1 MMRNEEHA
9 KEEVIT
15 LLEEQQEPY
24 EVEVQDIA
32 VRRNKAMRTLCGV
45 VSAMVLIAGSV
56 VGVEML
62 ADKNVNGEPMD
73 AMTLNVEMGSAKASA
88 ANSQFG
94 WDTIKDGG
102 CAIMANTWCYFK
114 SDTAKCKDEY
124 KNNCGSTK
132 KDTETSQRGG
142 GSGSGSGSGSDYDDS
157 EEAGHPGNE
166 TETTSPP
173 PGEDSISAGDS
184 NVTPVVASAP
194 GSDATSAED
203 GTATTTE
210 TETPAEEETTAANGS
225 SADSADEEPP
235 ETNEPEVEEE
245 EIHG

>member
-9 KEEVIT
+9 NEEVIT

-45 VSAMVLIAGSV
+45 VSAMVLIVGSV

-73 AMTLNVEMGSAKASA
+73 AMTLNVEMGSSKASA
-88 ANSQFG
+88 MNSQFG

-102 CAIMANTWCYFK
+102 CAIMANTWCYLK

-124 KNNCGSTK
+124 KNNCGSTEK
-132 KDTETSQRGG
+132 ETESSRR
-142 GSGSGSGSGSDYDDS
+142 GSGSGSDYDDL
-157 EEAGHPGNE
+157 EEAGNPRSE
-166 TETTSPP
+166 TETTGSNAA
-173 PGEDSISAGDS
+173 EDTTSADDS
-184 NVTPVVASAP
+184 NVTPSVVASVP
-194 GSDATSAED
+194 GSDATADED
-203 GTATTTE
+203 DTTSTTE
-210 TETPAEEETTAANGS
+210 TETPAEEKATTANGS
-225 SADSADEEPP
+225 SAGSADEEETATNAP
-235 ETNEPEVEEE
+235 EAEDE